1 MQQMLGIPNLRWP
14 LHAAQFLEVEDAQ
27 FDVIE
32 ALYDLA
38 ARPRSR
44 SFHSHLRRP
53 EIDDVT

>member
-1 MQQMLGIPNLRWP
+1 MLGIPNLRWP